1 MSENLLESMSSYIT
15 PDLISKASSMLGESE
30 NGISQGMTAAIPSL
44 LGGLI
49 GKADSSDFM
58 DGIMNMVNQKGFDAD
73 SVLSDLPSLLS
84 GKGNKSVMDSGGN
97 MLQMLF
103 GDNQSDIF
111 DALANSAGIKSS
123 SAKALMGM
131 AAPLVLGYIKKSGF
145 NASSLIS
152 SLLSLKKDIASMLPK
167 EMNSV
172 MGIESS
178 LGDKVKRAVDKVEEE
193 VKETF
198 DKVEEEVKETVDKV
212 EDSIQEKPK
221 NKWMWPLIIIAAVL
235 IIFYFMRNCSGSEA
249 ESPATN
255 QVETEATDGIYA
267 KATKAELDES
277 YEVGINPDA
286 ETIAKFE
293 ERAGKKF
300 SMYRA
305 YDYDEEGWLSASWET
320 DLSSAAKTAADHK
333 AKTGHS
339 TGVRW
344 K

>member
-1 MSENLLESMSSYIT
+1 
-15 PDLISKASSMLGESE
+15 
-30 NGISQGMTAAIPSL
+30 
-44 LGGLI
+44 
-49 GKADSSDFM
+49 
-58 DGIMNMVNQKGFDAD
+58 MVNQKGFDAD

-84 GKGNKSVMDSGGN
+84 GKGNESVMDSGGN

-103 GDNQSDIF
+103 GNNQSDIF

-123 SAKALMGM
+123 SAKALLGM
-131 AAPLVLGYIKKSGF
+131 AAPMVLGYIKKSGF
-145 NASSLIS
+145 DASGLVK
-152 SLLSLKKDIASMLPK
+152 SLLSQKSDITSMLPK
-167 EMNSV
+167 GMSSM
-172 MGIESS
+172 MGLDSS
-178 LGDKVKRAVDKVEEE
+178 LGDKVKKAVDKVE
-193 VKETF
+193 
-198 DKVEEEVKETVDKV
+198 DEVKETVHKV
-212 EDSIQEKPK
+212 EESIPDKPK

-235 IIFYFMRNCSGSEA
+235 LLFYFMRNCSGSEA

-255 QVETEATDGIYA
+255 QVETEAAQGIYA

-277 YEVGINPDA
+277 YEVGLNPDA
-286 ETIAKFE
+286 ATIAQFE

-320 DLSSAAKTAADHK
+320 DLSSAAKKAADHK

>member
-1 MSENLLESMSSYIT
+1 MSENLLESLSSYVT
-15 PDLISKASSMLGESE
+15 PDLISKASSMFGEPE
-30 NGISQGMTAAIPSL
+30 KGVSQGMTTGIASL
-44 LGGLI
+44 LGGLTS
-49 GKADSSDFM
+49 KADSSDVM
-58 DGIMNMVNQKGFDAD
+58 DGIMSMVNQKGFDAD

-103 GDNQSDIF
+103 GNNQSGIF

-123 SAKALMGM
+123 SAKAIMGM
-131 AAPLVLGYIKKSGF
+131 AAPMALGYIKKSGLD
-145 NASSLIS
+145 ASGLVN
-152 SLLSLKKDIASMLPK
+152 SLLSQKSDITSMLPK
-167 EMNSV
+167 GMSSM
-172 MGIESS
+172 MGLDSS
-178 LGDKVKRAVDKVEEE
+178 LGDKVKKAVDKVE
-193 VKETF
+193 
-198 DKVEEEVKETVDKV
+198 DEVKETVHKV
-212 EDSIQEKPK
+212 EDSIPEKPK

-235 IIFYFMRNCSGSEA
+235 ILFYFMRNCGGSEA
-249 ESPATN
+249 DSPATN
-255 QVETEATDGIYA
+255 QVETEAAQGIYA

-277 YEVGINPDA
+277 YEVGLNPDA
-286 ETIAKFE
+286 ATIAQFE

-320 DLSSAAKTAADHK
+320 DLSSAAKKAADHK
-333 AKTGHS
+333 TKTGHS